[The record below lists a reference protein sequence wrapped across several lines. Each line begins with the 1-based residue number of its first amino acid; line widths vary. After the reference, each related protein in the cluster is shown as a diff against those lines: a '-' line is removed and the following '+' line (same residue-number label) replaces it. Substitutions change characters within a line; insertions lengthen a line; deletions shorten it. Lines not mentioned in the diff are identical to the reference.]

1 MKTTKPISD
10 YRVEKTRWVIANFPT
25 DALAQEADRS
35 LVSYTDF
42 VFSAVNKVD
51 WNKLRKRQEVI
62 RRKIDKTKTVRI
74 LAPGTDLSLNIAG
87 RKAVNAAGEFNM
99 PDGEIFTSV
108 IENSAEG
115 IVSYSYPAIF
125 MGREFEEVKLLFKKG
140 KVVRTEARKGA
151 EALNKILNMDGG
163 ARKIGELG
171 FGNNYQIKT
180 FSKDILFDEKIGGT
194 IHIAL
199 GKGYKETLS
208 KNISSLHWDM
218 ICDLRIKGEIW
229 FDKKLVQKNGKWLI

>member
-1 MKTTKPISD
+1 
-10 YRVEKTRWVIANFPT
+10 
-25 DALAQEADRS
+25 
-35 LVSYTDF
+35 
-42 VFSAVNKVD
+42 
-51 WNKLRKRQEVI
+51 
-62 RRKIDKTKTVRI
+62 
-74 LAPGTDLSLNIAG
+74 
-87 RKAVNAAGEFNM
+87 
-99 PDGEIFTSV
+99 
-108 IENSAEG
+108 
-115 IVSYSYPAIF
+115 
-125 MGREFEEVKLLFKKG
+125 
-140 KVVRTEARKGA
+140 
-151 EALNKILNMDGG
+151 
-163 ARKIGELG
+163 